1 MSKSSASKND
11 RVETVRSEL
20 YRCVYVTAYDEVA
33 LTNYLVQPPSQNYA
47 IMNIN
52 VEEELNER
60 RNGGDLD
67 DDGEDA
73 RYFDNTM
80 REV

>member
-1 MSKSSASKND
+1 MN
-11 RVETVRSEL
+11 T
-20 YRCVYVTAYDEVA
+20 
-33 LTNYLVQPPSQNYA
+33 PSQNYV

-67 DDGEDA
+67 DDGDDA
-73 RYFDNTM
+73 I
-80 REV
+80 